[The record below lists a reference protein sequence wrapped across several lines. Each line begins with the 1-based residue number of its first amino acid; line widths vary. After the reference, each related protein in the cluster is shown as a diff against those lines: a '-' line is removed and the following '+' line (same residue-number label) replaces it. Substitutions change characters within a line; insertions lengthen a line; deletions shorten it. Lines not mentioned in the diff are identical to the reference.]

1 MNVDASPDSLLRTT
15 ARLLE
20 ESAFIFTEA
29 DEESPLPP
37 APVLEAVLPFS
48 GAGRGCLLAAMP
60 APLGAQL
67 AANLMGVDAD
77 DAEASGMGRE
87 GLCELMNMVA
97 GWLLREW
104 FGEAALCE
112 IGIPDA
118 ALREPAA
125 RDPRWKSP
133 TMAGT
138 LVTEEGHRIHLA
150 AVIESG
156 GA

>member
-1 MNVDASPDSLLRTT
+1 MSVDIAPGSLIRTT

-20 ESAFIFTEA
+20 ESAFIFTEP

-37 APVLEAVLPFS
+37 TPVLEAVLPFS
-48 GAGRGCLLAAMP
+48 GAGQGCLLAAMP

-67 AANLMGVDAD
+67 AANLMGVDAED
-77 DAEASGMGRE
+77 REASNLASE
-87 GLCELMNMVA
+87 GLCEMMNMVA

-104 FGEAALCE
+104 FGEAAVCE

-125 RDPRWKSP
+125 RDPRWKYP

-150 AVIESG
+150 AVIETG